1 MNVSQDELRNK
12 TLLAGNEVKKEI
24 GLGSDIIAMQLIN
37 IVSNILNNKNDTGDY
52 ALKENQRVS

>member
-1 MNVSQDELRNK
+1 MNVSQHELRNK
-12 TLLAGNEVKKEI
+12 TLLAGNEVEKEI

-37 IVSNILNNKNDTGDY
+37 IVSNILNNKNDAGDY

>member
-12 TLLAGNEVKKEI
+12 TLLAGNEVEKEI

-37 IVSNILNNKNDTGDY
+37 IVSNILNNKNDAGDY